1 MSRRPVRDDDGNR
14 YVLLKRSA
22 ESSLV
27 RDPRTGNRKHVP
39 NDELELLSDESVFS
53 TVLEAIPDDVVTV
66 LTAVHDDRTLAI
78 LLELDA
84 DGPIAART
92 LLSLYEF
99 CESDLHGL
107 LAELRA
113 AGLVREQSVAGE
125 RGYETTAAASTALSK
140 LRHRD
145 S

>member
-1 MSRRPVRDDDGNR
+1 MSRRPVRDEDGNR

-27 RDPRTGNRKHVP
+27 RDPRTGDSKHVP
-39 NDELELLSDESVFS
+39 NDELELLSDESVLP

-66 LTAVHDDRTLAI
+66 LTAVHDSRTLAV

-84 DGPIAART
+84 DGPIAVRT
-92 LLSLYEF
+92 LLSEYEF

-113 AGLVREQSVAGE
+113 AGLLREQSVAGE
-125 RGYETTAAASTALSK
+125 RGYETTATASSALSK
-140 LRHRD
+140 LTQCD
-145 S
+145 G